1 MFGRT
6 SPGNFPTTTWQIDGR
21 SGGGAVYF
29 KNTSFRTP
37 EKILD

>member
-6 SPGNFPTTTWQIDGR
+6 SPGTFPPTKWQIDRR
-21 SGGGAVYF
+21 SGGAVYF
-29 KNTSFRTP
+29 KNISFRTL